1 MQNLS
6 TYYCNETILGEKAAS
21 AQQVDNPIPPHPLFY
36 TSAQCGETGGD
47 SFPKTINGVNCP
59 EYPTETPKP
68 SDNCL
73 HIISAVGKDIR
84 TIHVQPNQVNILP
97 VGDETDGE
105 TDSNIFSEIY
115 HKPFS
120 FYIPPQF
127 KAVFFSK
134 TIDTEGETVGDILD
148 RDGKNDYS
156 FVRLVGGNHLE
167 VDTCRSQF
175 MLAGT
180 LNNTVPFIGRQYT
193 DLAGTHIAPATDEEC
208 KDAGD
213 IKNHLQTFAPN
224 FIILQTENFT
234 DMIVDM
240 CVNNRDVLIG
250 THSLRNVWSPQSSGC
265 DKFISNLCSLSSV
278 NETKYKEMCSCF
290 QQQIQLDGQFGEE
303 LKVSACCFGQDPS
316 GDIDK
321 SCAFNRSAYKTKE
334 MLDNCCSFSQCKQKV
349 IELGGGT
356 KQTGVN
362 CQGTFVEFPKQNSD
376 LNNTLSADNTLEPA
390 TPVKKEF
397 IPIWV
402 WGLFGG
408 GGVLLLLFLIALA
421 FL

>member
-6 TYYCNETILGEKAAS
+6 SYYCNETILGEKAAS
-21 AQQVDNPIPPHPLFY
+21 AQQVDTPIPPHPMFY
-36 TSAQCGETGGD
+36 TSAQCGRDSGD
-47 SFPKTINGVNCP
+47 SFPKSSGPFSGVNCP
-59 EYPTETPKP
+59 DNPTKLPNPE
-68 SDNCL
+68 DNCL
-73 HIISAVGKDIR
+73 RIISAVGKDIR
-84 TIHVQPNQVNILP
+84 TIHVKKSQVNHLP
-97 VGDETDGE
+97 LGDETGNDVM
-105 TDSNIFSEIY
+105 SNIFSNKSD
-115 HKPFS
+115 KPVS

-134 TIDTEGETVGDILD
+134 DVGEEGKTVGDILD
-148 RDGKNDYS
+148 DG
-156 FVRLVGGNHLE
+156 FRIRLVDGNHLE

-175 MLAGT
+175 MLAST
-180 LNNTVPFIGRQYT
+180 SNSTVPFMGTQYI
-193 DLAGTHIAPATDEEC
+193 DLSGTHIVPATDDQC
-208 KDAGD
+208 KEGKD
-213 IKNHLQTFAPN
+213 LLTFAPN
-224 FIILQTENFT
+224 FIILQTENFQ

-278 NETKYKEMCSCF
+278 KETKYNEMCSCF

-303 LKVSACCFGQDPS
+303 LKVPACCFGQDPS

-349 IELGGGT
+349 IELGGST

-376 LNNTLSADNTLEPA
+376 LNNTLKADNIQEPT

-397 IPIWV
+397 IPTWV

-408 GGVLLLLFLIALA
+408 GGVLLLMFLISLA